1 MSAST
6 LLRRHE
12 SGAKRRPWVAIALA
26 ALALSLGVVAYA
38 VMPPARSEYVPHD
51 PTLRQPYLYFFP
63 PHPETGATRSFIFFF
78 GNDVGFWDAHEQLAD
93 DLAGQGYAVV
103 GLDLKPLLA
112 NLPDGATP
120 ASVRARD
127 SAFSARLESVI
138 SRSRHELGMDTSRVI
153 LVGHSFGAEMAVWTA
168 THVPIRGLVG
178 VVALS
183 TGARGHLRITWRD
196 LGNVGEPHDPGSFSV
211 ADDVA
216 ALPPQMRVALIRGS
230 HDRLAYADSAIV
242 TEGGNRVRLSMVPF
256 AAHSLKRVILARFV
270 VRNAVRWVLDG
281 SSAPTRRPQ
290 VSWGRPHRGAAVL
303 YRVGGSRRRP

>member
-6 LLRRHE
+6 VPQRHE
-12 SGAKRRPWVAIALA
+12 TGAKRHPWVAIALVA
-26 ALALSLGVVAYA
+26 FVICIGAVAYA
-38 VMPPARSEYVPHD
+38 VLPPARSEYVPRD

-63 PHPETGATRSFIFFF
+63 PHPGTGATRAFVFFF

-103 GLDLKPLLA
+103 GLDLKPLLV
-112 NLPDGATP
+112 NLPDGASP

-138 SRSRHELGMDTSRVI
+138 SRSRHELGMDSSRVV

-168 THVPIRGLVG
+168 THLPIRGLAG

-196 LGNVGEPHDPGSFSV
+196 LGNVGEPHELGSFSV

-216 ALPPQMRVALIRGS
+216 ALPLQMRVALIRGS

-242 TEGGNRVRLSMVPF
+242 AKGGNRVRLSMVPF
-256 AAHSLKRVILARFV
+256 AAHSLKRVLLARFV
-270 VRNAVRWVLDG
+270 VRNAVRWVLNGPACPAAATVTGPAQPDHH
-281 SSAPTRRPQ
+281 RR
-290 VSWGRPHRGAAVL
+290 
-303 YRVGGSRRRP
+303 